1 MINWKEKIKI
11 LLAIFSWN
19 SVIPMDRTY
28 FMSLS
33 KTILS
38 KINLWI
44 KEVSINNNYSNI
56 ESFELYIEICK
67 ILNNILNVLF

>member
-1 MINWKEKIKI
+1 MI
-11 LLAIFSWN
+11 
-19 SVIPMDRTY
+19 MDGTY